1 MKVQPGRVSDRRVW
15 VDGRQMQCCGDP
27 FAIGSAVNWTT
38 VPTVDREFL
47 ASFLGHAAA
56 ARFTDAEEHHTAG
69 TAELDRLTGVVRA
82 IEAVFCRYVPSER
95 DSGGVRSPGAHSG
108 KAIPRSSV
116 DGWEKEKD
124 GLTFVGYAVT
134 VDLAGGDDATR

>member
-1 MKVQPGRVSDRRVW
+1 VNNRHVW
-15 VDGRQMQCCGDP
+15 VDGWQMQCCGDP
-27 FAIGSAVNWTT
+27 FASGSAIDWTT
-38 VPTVDREFL
+38 GQTVDREFL

-56 ARFTDAEEHHTAG
+56 ARFTDAEEHHTEV
-69 TAELDRLTGVVRA
+69 TVELDRLIGVVRA

-95 DSGGVRSPGAHSG
+95 DGGSVLAPAAHSG
-108 KAIPRSSV
+108 KAIPRSSA

-134 VDLAGGDDATR
+134 VDPAGGEDATR